1 MEARTE
7 ATPYSGSTVFF
18 ARIISFIF
26 HPLLIGVYLM
36 AYLVFVHPSF
46 FIAFDSKAKLLR
58 FLTFVNNNFILPSL
72 VVLLLR
78 GLGFSKSIYLRTQK
92 ERIVPYIA
100 CTVFFF
106 WTFYV
111 FKNLPGMPE
120 ISVDLTFGMFLA
132 ACMAVIMNNFFKVS
146 MHAIAAGGGLGMMIN
161 IIYQAAAY
169 SAWPIIIT
177 LLLSALICS
186 SRKIASDH
194 TWFEIFTGFF
204 TGLALQLISAWI

>member
-7 ATPYSGSTVFF
+7 AIPYSGAVVFF
-18 ARIISFIF
+18 ARVISFIF

-36 AYLVFVHPSF
+36 AYLVLIHPSY
-46 FIAFDSKAKLLR
+46 FIAFEPKAKLLR

-78 GLGFSKSIYLRTQK
+78 GLGFSKSIYLRTAK

-111 FKNLPGMPE
+111 FKNLPEMPE
-120 ISVDLTFGMFLA
+120 ISIDLTLGMFLA
-132 ACMAVIMNNFFKVS
+132 ACVAVIMNNFFKVS
-146 MHAIAAGGGLGMMIN
+146 MHAIAAGGAVGLMIN
-161 IIYQAAAY
+161 IIYQSAAY

-177 LLLSALICS
+177 LLLTALICS
-186 SRKIASDH
+186 ARKIASDH
-194 TWFEIFTGFF
+194 SWFEITVGFF
-204 TGLALQLISAWI
+204 TGLIIQLVAAWL